1 MKNHFIICVFVKRN
15 ERNFT
20 FTGLENFFN
29 NDVNLSIVNV
39 FFLYKYI

>member
-29 NDVNLSIVNV
+29 NDRESFYSERVFSI
-39 FFLYKYI
+39 